1 MSEDPGRQRNGR
13 TYRLQMPRRHCD
25 DEALDLAFG
34 THLQVM
40 GDRLDV
46 PVAKILGARRYR
58 QKREVYECHKVVAQ
72 ALGEEIAVGL
82 IHWVSLSFLVG
93 VLCLD

>member
-1 MSEDPGRQRNGR
+1 MICFVGSC
-13 TYRLQMPRRHCD
+13 PRIQAGSATDAHID
-25 DEALDLAFG
+25 
-34 THLQVM
+34 
-40 GDRLDV
+40 DRLDV